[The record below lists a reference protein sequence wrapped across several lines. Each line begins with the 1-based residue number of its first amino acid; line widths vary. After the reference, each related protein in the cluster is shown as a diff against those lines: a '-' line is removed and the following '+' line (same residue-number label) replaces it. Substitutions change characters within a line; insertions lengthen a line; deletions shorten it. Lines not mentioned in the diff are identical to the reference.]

1 MAKVLCAAVSN
12 PVAVVTASVY
22 AGSGCFTHRTLLFVC
37 SVSKPLQAQWQH
49 SEGPQLLDIPPL
61 GANAAPQQLMQRLQL
76 FHDQSV
82 LSIQASTV
90 TVSSLSLA
98 AQSNMDHPA
107 LLSGLESQLP
117 TAAQPH
123 LAGIPV
129 PRVNAHE
136 FVRACFAEMG
146 GKR

>member
-1 MAKVLCAAVSN
+1 MPV
-12 PVAVVTASVY
+12 VAVTMH
-22 AGSGCFTHRTLLFVC
+22 AGSCCFTLLFVC
-37 SVSKPLQAQWQH
+37 SVSKPLQAQEQH

-61 GANAAPQQLMQRLQL
+61 GANASPHQLMDRLQL
-76 FHDQSV
+76 FYDQSV
-82 LSIQASTV
+82 HNIQAAAV
-90 TVSSLSLA
+90 PQSSLFPA

-107 LLSGLESQLP
+107 LLSGLESQAFA
-117 TAAQPH
+117 AAQSS
-123 LAGIPV
+123 LASMPV